1 MSEWGRVIEAA
12 EEDIARR
19 AQEANWLRGRL
30 RAAEWE
36 AVERSRR
43 ITFLEAKLA
52 EVEKARAATLALER
66 EIVDRGGELP
76 SATPAQAAGRVSASI
91 SLEAEGVSASE
102 WKSRCEQAQ
111 QELEMRTFYLED
123 KEAFWEEE
131 MRKLEAQ
138 VERQEAE
145 LAAARSHLG
154 EFGRAQGEGDV
165 AAHERQ
171 AAALRERAQFKQRL
185 KDVTAERDAARS
197 STADLVQRVSAAE
210 EARGRL
216 EGDLATFRRGLAQLL
231 WDGGLHKGE
240 GTAADMVGLVRT
252 MVEGLRADL
261 SLQRVSP
268 LGQASRVAD
277 LRESALINELQ
288 STYREADK
296 LLQGLEKPENGGRGG
311 KAGSLPPPRSSALA
325 SNPGGSRPA
334 PQVPARTGPEGSK
347 RTASVTFAEDEPKA
361 SREPKPP
368 ADPAQSL
375 PSSEVPAVK
384 ETPLPVQV
392 DGNNPGDKVAARAGV
407 GAPADDTPAPAVSKK
422 VSAPKMVDKGTE
434 GESAPAPRVAP
445 PSRVPPPSRA
455 PPPSS
460 SSSSADNQGAGAA
473 GPSQQPAMASEASLE
488 AASASLEAASASL
501 EVSGT
506 GPGIIDFQVYG
517 PLTLGSMLRACGRP
531 VNGTSMCHFQWQRA
545 DFTGGEFY
553 DIIDAGAP
561 DYTLSADDVGHI
573 LRVVCTPVM
582 ESGEAGSITVYEV
595 AKGEVLELDES
606 AAGIIDEFVSKG
618 TANFDIRIAGSD
630 SPEVASLSVD
640 RKTLTILK
648 PNRSVLLKET
658 LATAQPRFLLHPES
672 PLACKIEIHGQP
684 THIKFEDARLRD
696 IAVLTARQLSE
707 NAKKEKNKTKSFF
720 FKGRKK

>member
-76 SATPAQAAGRVSASI
+76 SATSAQAAGRATASI
-91 SLEAEGVSASE
+91 SLEAEGVSASA

-197 STADLVQRVSAAE
+197 STADLVQRVSAAG

-296 LLQGLEKPENGGRGG
+296 LLQGLEKPANGGRGG
-311 KAGSLPPPRSSALA
+311 KAGSLPPPRSSAPA
-325 SNPGGSRPA
+325 SNPGGGRPA

-347 RTASVTFAEDEPKA
+347 RTASVTFAEEEPKA

-368 ADPAQSL
+368 ADPAPSL

-392 DGNNPGDKVAARAGV
+392 DGNNPGDKVVARAGV

-445 PSRVPPPSRA
+445 PSRA
-455 PPPSS
+455 LPPSS
-460 SSSSADNQGAGAA
+460 SSSSAANQGA

-488 AASASLEAASASL
+488 AASASLE
-501 EVSGT
+501 VSGT
-506 GPGIIDFQVYG
+506 GPGITDFQVYG

-553 DIIDAGAP
+553 DIIDAVTP
-561 DYTLSADDVGHI
+561 DYSLSADDVGHI

-582 ESGEAGSITVYEV
+582 ESGEAGSIMVYEV
-595 AKGEVLELDES
+595 AKGEVLVLDES
-606 AAGIIDEFVSKG
+606 AAGIVDEFVSKG